1 MVNQRQ
7 WIRIFYVIAEGS
19 EAQLNIL
26 SKSTHTGAYLKAL
39 ITFWILDIG
48 GYSSLLEQTGLRF

>member
-7 WIRIFYVIAEGS
+7 WIRIFLVIAEGS

-39 ITFWILDIG
+39 ITFWILVDIAL
-48 GYSSLLEQTGLRF
+48 Y